1 MADKK
6 DMVNPEHYKQ
16 QVFETIDEMV
26 IVFGARRVADYCRIT
41 AWKYRARAMFKG
53 NFDLD
58 MQKAN
63 WYLQKA
69 RELQIYVERSEVQ
82 QVSVTTLC
90 VPVSKIQNR

>member
-1 MADKK
+1 MADEK

-26 IVFGARRVADYCRIT
+26 IVFGAR
-41 AWKYRARAMFKG
+41 AMFKG
-53 NFDLD
+53 NFELD

-90 VPVSKIQNR
+90 VPHSKIQNR